1 MYHGSRGVLACLAR
15 AHHSGDRVS
24 VPRHRSG
31 IPRSQLHSRLR
42 RTHCR
47 LPGSDWRARAVT
59 MQLCNG
65 HTPRLSQ
72 VTWACIVAAM
82 GLG

>member
-1 MYHGSRGVLACLAR
+1 MYHGARGVLARLAR

-31 IPRSQLHSRLR
+31 TPEAAAAQPPPSNPLPVAGQRLAGARRDDAVVQL
-42 RTHCR
+42 
-47 LPGSDWRARAVT
+47 
-59 MQLCNG
+59 

-72 VTWACIVAAM
+72 DTWACIVAAM